1 MFRKKPD
8 QLAAPKSIPSTNV
21 ASKDSASKATAS
33 KSAPKKA
40 GRFAQIRQVFTAA
53 HGVDPM
59 IGWWMVLASLGTLI
73 AMVAIGVLVKSWV
86 YFLIL
91 GIPLAT
97 LAATVVLSVR
107 AKRAA
112 YTSIEGQPGAAGA
125 ALSSLRKGWYFEKEP
140 VAAEATRAGDM
151 SSAAM
156 VFRATGRPG
165 VVLVAEGPAAR
176 ATKLA
181 EAERKRVSR
190 IAGPSVPVTVL
201 RVGEGGAENE
211 VSVRKVA
218 SKIQR
223 MKPVLT
229 KQEVAAVNKRLKA
242 LGGLR
247 PPLPAGVDPN
257 RVRMDRK
264 AMRGR

>member
-1 MFRKKPD
+1 MFRKKSSKT
-8 QLAAPKSIPSTNV
+8 AKSSE
-21 ASKDSASKATAS
+21 
-33 KSAPKKA
+33 PKKA

-53 HGVDPM
+53 HSVDPL
-59 IGWWMVLASLGTLI
+59 IGWWMALAAVVTLLVM
-73 AMVAIGVLVKSWV
+73 AGIGLLVSMLV
-86 YFLIL
+86 YFLVL
-91 GIPLAT
+91 GVPMAA
-97 LAATVVLSVR
+97 LAASMVLSFR

-112 YTSIEGQPGAAGA
+112 YKSIEGKPGAAGA
-125 ALSSLRKGWYFEKEP
+125 ALSSLRKGWYFEQQP
-140 VAAEATRAGDM
+140 VAAEAGRAGDM
-151 SSAAM
+151 ASAAM

-181 EAERKRVSR
+181 EAERKKITR
-190 IAGPSVPVTVL
+190 IAGASVPVTVL
-201 RVGEGGAENE
+201 RIGEGGGKDE

-218 SKIQR
+218 SKLQR

-229 KQEVAAVNKRLKA
+229 KEEVAAVNKRLKA
-242 LGGLR
+242 LGGMR

>member
-1 MFRKKPD
+1 MARKDSP
-8 QLAAPKSIPSTNV
+8 QSAAPK
-21 ASKDSASKATAS
+21 KAGRFSRKKAGTD
-33 KSAPKKA
+33 APAKA

-53 HGVDPM
+53 RGVDPL
-59 IGWWMVLASLGTLI
+59 IGWWMALASLGTLI
-73 AMVAIGVLVKSWV
+73 VMVGIGVLLDKWL

-91 GIPLAT
+91 GLPLAA
-97 LAATVVLSVR
+97 LAASVVLSIR

-112 YTSIEGQPGAAGA
+112 YKSIEGQPGAAGA
-125 ALSSLRKGWYFEKEP
+125 ALSSLRKGWFFEQQP
-140 VAAEATRAGDM
+140 VAVEASRAGDM
-151 SSAAM
+151 SSTAM

-165 VVLVAEGPAAR
+165 VVLIAEGPAAR

-181 EAERKRVSR
+181 EAERKKVTR
-190 IAGPSVPVTVL
+190 IAGPNVPVTVL
-201 RVGEGGAENE
+201 RVGDGGGDDE
-211 VSVRKVA
+211 VSIRKVA
-218 SKIQR
+218 GKIQR

-229 KQEVAAVNKRLKA
+229 KEEVSAVNKRLKA
-242 LGGLR
+242 MGGLR

>member
-1 MFRKKPD
+1 MARKD
-8 QLAAPKSIPSTNV
+8 SAQSAAPKKPGRFSR
-21 ASKDSASKATAS
+21 
-33 KSAPKKA
+33 KKA
-40 GRFAQIRQVFTAA
+40 AADPSKKPGRFAQIRQVFTAA
-53 HGVDPM
+53 RGVDPM
-59 IGWWMVLASLGTLI
+59 IGWWMVLASLGTLVV
-73 AMVAIGVLVKSWV
+73 MVGIGVLLERWV

-91 GIPLAT
+91 GVPLAA
-97 LAATVVLSVR
+97 LAATTVLSVR

-112 YTSIEGQPGAAGA
+112 YKSIEGQPGASGA
-125 ALSSLRKGWYFEKEP
+125 ALSSLRKGWYFEQQP
-140 VAAEATRAGDM
+140 VAAEAGRAGDM
-151 SSAAM
+151 TSTAM
-156 VFRATGRPG
+156 VFRAIGRPG

-176 ATKLA
+176 ATKLG

-190 IAGPSVPVTVL
+190 IAGSNVPVTVL
-201 RVGEGGAENE
+201 RVGEGGSDGE
-211 VSVRKVA
+211 VSVRKIA
-218 SKIQR
+218 GKIQR

-242 LGGLR
+242 MGGLR

>member
-1 MFRKKPD
+1 MARKE
-8 QLAAPKSIPSTNV
+8 
-21 ASKDSASKATAS
+21 SAQS
-33 KSAPKKA
+33 SAPKKPKKP

-53 HGVDPM
+53 RAMDPM
-59 IGWWMVLASLGTLI
+59 IGWWMALASLATLVV
-73 AMVAIGVLVKSWV
+73 MVGIGVLVGHWR
-86 YFLIL
+86 YFLVL
-91 GIPLAT
+91 GIPMAT
-97 LAATVVLSVR
+97 LAASVVLSIR

-112 YTSIEGQPGAAGA
+112 YKSIEGQPGAAGA
-125 ALSSLRKGWYFEKEP
+125 ALSSLRKGWFFEQQP
-140 VAAEATRAGDM
+140 IAAEAARAGDM
-151 SSAAM
+151 SSTAM

-165 VVLVAEGPAAR
+165 VVLVVEGPAAR

-181 EAERKRVSR
+181 ETERKKISR
-190 IAGPSVPVTVL
+190 IAGPSVPVTVV
-201 RVGEGGAENE
+201 RVGEGGGKDE

-229 KQEVAAVNKRLKA
+229 KEEVAAVNKRLKA

>member
-1 MFRKKPD
+1 MSLKGSLIPMARKKS
-8 QLAAPKSIPSTNV
+8 AKSD
-21 ASKDSASKATAS
+21 K
-33 KSAPKKA
+33 PKKP
-40 GRFAQIRQVFTAA
+40 GRFAQVRQVFTAA
-53 HGVDPM
+53 RSVDPM
-59 IGWWMVLASLGTLI
+59 IGWWMALASLGTLVV
-73 AMVAIGVLVKSWV
+73 MVGVGVLIQSWV

-91 GIPLAT
+91 GIPMAA
-97 LAATVVLSVR
+97 LAASTVLTIR

-112 YTSIEGQPGAAGA
+112 YKSIEGQPGAAGA
-125 ALSSLRKGWYFEKEP
+125 ALSSLRKGWYFDQQP
-140 VAAEATRAGDM
+140 VAAEAARAGDM
-151 SSAAM
+151 SSTAM

-165 VVLVAEGPAAR
+165 VVLVVEGPVAR

-181 EAERKRVSR
+181 EAERRKVSR
-190 IAGPSVPVTVL
+190 IAGASVPVTVV
-201 RVGEGGAENE
+201 RVGEGGGKDE

-218 SKIQR
+218 GKIQR

-229 KQEVAAVNKRLKA
+229 KEEVAAVNKRLKA

-257 RVRMDRK
+257 RIRMDRK

>member
-1 MFRKKPD
+1 MARKES
-8 QLAAPKSIPSTNV
+8 AKST
-21 ASKDSASKATAS
+21 
-33 KSAPKKA
+33 APKKP
-40 GRFAQIRQVFTAA
+40 GRFRQLAQIREVFTAA
-53 HGVDPM
+53 RGVDPM
-59 IGWWMVLASLGTLI
+59 IGWWMALAALGTVVV
-73 AMVAIGVLVKSWV
+73 MVAIGLIVGNWV

-91 GIPLAT
+91 AIPLAA
-97 LAATVVLSVR
+97 LAASIVLSFR

-112 YTSIEGQPGAAGA
+112 YKSIEGKPGAAGA
-125 ALSSLRKGWYFEKEP
+125 ALSSLRKGWYFEQQP
-140 VAAEATRAGDM
+140 IAAEAGRAGDM
-151 SSAAM
+151 ASAAM

-165 VVLVAEGPAAR
+165 VVLVAEGPPAR

-181 EAERKRVSR
+181 EAERKKISR
-190 IAGPSVPVTVL
+190 IAGASVPVTVL
-201 RVGEGGAENE
+201 RIGEGGGDDE

-229 KQEVAAVNKRLKA
+229 KEEVAAVNKRLKA
-242 LGGLR
+242 MGGMR

-264 AMRGR
+264 SMRGR

>member
-1 MFRKKPD
+1 MFRKKPAK
-8 QLAAPKSIPSTNV
+8 AAKSSE
-21 ASKDSASKATAS
+21 
-33 KSAPKKA
+33 PKKA

-53 HGVDPM
+53 HSVDPL
-59 IGWWMVLASLGTLI
+59 IGWWMALAAVGTLVVM
-73 AMVAIGVLVKSWV
+73 AGIGLLVSTLV

-91 GIPLAT
+91 GVPMAA
-97 LAATVVLSVR
+97 LAASMVLSFR

-112 YTSIEGQPGAAGA
+112 YKSIEGKPGAAGA
-125 ALSSLRKGWYFEKEP
+125 ALSSLRKGWYFEQQP
-140 VAAEATRAGDM
+140 VAAEAGRAGDM
-151 SSAAM
+151 ASAAM

-165 VVLVAEGPAAR
+165 VILVAEGPAAR

-181 EAERKRVSR
+181 EAERKKISR
-190 IAGPSVPVTVL
+190 IAGASVPVTVL
-201 RVGEGGAENE
+201 RIGEGGGKDE
-211 VSVRKVA
+211 VSVRKVT

-229 KQEVAAVNKRLKA
+229 KEEVAAVNKRLKA
-242 LGGLR
+242 LGGMR

-264 AMRGR
+264 SMRGR

>member
-1 MFRKKPD
+1 MFRKKS
-8 QLAAPKSIPSTNV
+8 AVSTAPKKGGP
-21 ASKDSASKATAS
+21 A
-33 KSAPKKA
+33 APKKA

-53 HGVDPM
+53 RRVDPM
-59 IGWWMVLASLGTLI
+59 IGWWMALASLVTLI
-73 AMVAIGVLVKSWV
+73 VMVGIGLLLGNWP
-86 YFLIL
+86 YFVIL
-91 GIPLAT
+91 GLPMAA
-97 LAATVVLSVR
+97 LAASVVLSIR

-112 YTSIEGQPGAAGA
+112 YKSIEGQPGASGA
-125 ALSSLRKGWYFEKEP
+125 ALSSLRKGWYFEQQP
-140 VAAEATRAGDM
+140 VAAEAARPGDL
-151 SSAAM
+151 SSTAM

-176 ATKLA
+176 ATRLA
-181 EAERKRVSR
+181 ESERKKVSR
-190 IAGPSVPVTVL
+190 IAGPNVPVTVV
-201 RVGEGGAENE
+201 RVGEGGGEDE

-218 SKIQR
+218 GKIQR

-229 KQEVAAVNKRLKA
+229 KEEVSAVNKRLKA
-242 LGGLR
+242 MGGMR

>member
-1 MFRKKPD
+1 MARKKS
-8 QLAAPKSIPSTNV
+8 AKST
-21 ASKDSASKATAS
+21 
-33 KSAPKKA
+33 APKKA
-40 GRFAQIRQVFTAA
+40 GRFGQIRQVFTAA
-53 HGVDPM
+53 HSVDPL
-59 IGWWMVLASLGTLI
+59 IGWWMALAALGALA
-73 AMVAIGVLVKSWV
+73 AMVVIGLLVNSPI

-91 GIPLAT
+91 GVPLAA
-97 LAATVVLSVR
+97 LAASMVLSIR

-112 YTSIEGQPGAAGA
+112 YKSIEGKPGAAGA
-125 ALSSLRKGWYFEKEP
+125 ALSSLRKGWYFEQQP
-140 VAAEATRAGDM
+140 VAAEAGRAGDM
-151 SSAAM
+151 ASAAM

-165 VVLVAEGPAAR
+165 VVLVAEGPAVR

-181 EAERKRVSR
+181 EAERKKVSR
-190 IAGPSVPVTVL
+190 IAGASVPVTVL
-201 RVGEGGAENE
+201 RIGEGGGKDE

-218 SKIQR
+218 SKVQR

-229 KQEVAAVNKRLKA
+229 KEEVAAVNKRLKA
-242 LGGLR
+242 MGGMR

>member
-1 MFRKKPD
+1 MFRKK
-8 QLAAPKSIPSTNV
+8 
-21 ASKDSASKATAS
+21 SA
-33 KSAPKKA
+33 KSAKSSEPKKV

-53 HGVDPM
+53 HSVDPL
-59 IGWWMVLASLGTLI
+59 IGWWMALAAVGTLVVM
-73 AMVAIGVLVKSWV
+73 AGIGLLVSMLV

-91 GIPLAT
+91 GVPM
-97 LAATVVLSVR
+97 AALTASMVLSFR

-112 YTSIEGQPGAAGA
+112 YKSIEGKPGAAGA
-125 ALSSLRKGWYFEKEP
+125 ALSSLRKGWYFEQQP
-140 VAAEATRAGDM
+140 VAAEAGRAGDM

-165 VVLVAEGPAAR
+165 VVLVAEGPSAR

-181 EAERKRVSR
+181 EAERKKITR
-190 IAGPSVPVTVL
+190 IAGASVPVTVL
-201 RVGEGGAENE
+201 RIGEGGGKDE

-218 SKIQR
+218 SKLQR

-229 KQEVAAVNKRLKA
+229 KEEVAAVNKRLKA
-242 LGGLR
+242 LGGMR

>member
-1 MFRKKPD
+1 MARNIFRKKS
-8 QLAAPKSIPSTNV
+8 APSTV
-21 ASKDSASKATAS
+21 KAKD
-33 KSAPKKA
+33 PKKP

-53 HGVDPM
+53 RAMDPM
-59 IGWWMVLASLGTLI
+59 IGWWMALASLATLVV
-73 AMVAIGVLVKSWV
+73 MVGIGVLVGHWR
-86 YFLIL
+86 YFLVL

-97 LAATVVLSVR
+97 LAASVVLSIR

-112 YTSIEGQPGAAGA
+112 YKSIEGQPGAAGA
-125 ALSSLRKGWYFEKEP
+125 ALSSLRKGWFFEQQP
-140 VAAEATRAGDM
+140 IAAEAARAGDM
-151 SSAAM
+151 SSTAM

-165 VVLVAEGPAAR
+165 VVLVVEGPAAR

-181 EAERKRVSR
+181 ETERKKISR
-190 IAGPSVPVTVL
+190 IAGPSVPVTVV
-201 RVGEGGAENE
+201 RVGEGGGKDE

-229 KQEVAAVNKRLKA
+229 KEEVAAVNKRLKA

>member
-1 MFRKKPD
+1 MAR
-8 QLAAPKSIPSTNV
+8 
-21 ASKDSASKATAS
+21 KDSEKP
-33 KSAPKKA
+33 KAPKKP
-40 GRFAQIRQVFTAA
+40 RFKQIRQIREVFTAA
-53 HGVDPM
+53 RSVDPM
-59 IGWWMVLASLGTLI
+59 IGWWMALAGLGTLAVMGI
-73 AMVAIGVLVKSWV
+73 IGLLVHAPV

-91 GIPLAT
+91 GVPLAALT
-97 LAATVVLSVR
+97 ASFVLSFR

-112 YTSIEGQPGAAGA
+112 FKSIEGKPGAAGA
-125 ALSSLRKGWYFEKEP
+125 ALSSLRKGWYFEQQP
-140 VAAEATRAGDM
+140 VAAESARAGDM
-151 SSAAM
+151 ASTAM

-165 VVLVAEGPAAR
+165 VILVAEGPVAR

-181 EAERKRVSR
+181 EAERRKISR
-190 IAGPSVPVTVL
+190 IAGSSVPVTVL
-201 RVGEGGAENE
+201 RIGEGGGKDE

-218 SKIQR
+218 NKLQR

-229 KQEVAAVNKRLKA
+229 KEEVAAVNKRLKA
-242 LGGLR
+242 MGGMR

>member
-1 MFRKKPD
+1 MARKES
-8 QLAAPKSIPSTNV
+8 AKST
-21 ASKDSASKATAS
+21 
-33 KSAPKKA
+33 APKKP
-40 GRFAQIRQVFTAA
+40 GRFRQLAQIREVFTAA
-53 HGVDPM
+53 RGVDPM
-59 IGWWMVLASLGTLI
+59 IGWWMALAALGTVVV
-73 AMVAIGVLVKSWV
+73 MVAIGLIVGNWV

-91 GIPLAT
+91 AIPLAA
-97 LAATVVLSVR
+97 LAASIVLSLR

-112 YTSIEGQPGAAGA
+112 YKSIEGKPGAAGA
-125 ALSSLRKGWYFEKEP
+125 ALSSLRKGWYFEQQP
-140 VAAEATRAGDM
+140 VAAEAGRAGDM
-151 SSAAM
+151 ASAAM

-165 VVLVAEGPAAR
+165 VVLVAEGPPAR

-181 EAERKRVSR
+181 EAERKKISR
-190 IAGPSVPVTVL
+190 IAGASVPVTVL
-201 RVGEGGAENE
+201 RIGEGGGDDE

-229 KQEVAAVNKRLKA
+229 KEEVAAVNKRLKA
-242 LGGLR
+242 MGGMR

-264 AMRGR
+264 SMRGR

>member
-1 MFRKKPD
+1 MFRKKSE
-8 QLAAPKSIPSTNV
+8 KSSE
-21 ASKDSASKATAS
+21 
-33 KSAPKKA
+33 PKKP
-40 GRFAQIRQVFTAA
+40 GRFAQLRQVFTAA
-53 HGVDPM
+53 RGVDPM
-59 IGWWMVLASLGTLI
+59 IGWWMALASFGTLVV
-73 AMVAIGVLVKSWV
+73 MVGIGVLVKQWP

-91 GIPLAT
+91 GIPLAA
-97 LAATVVLSVR
+97 LAASVVLSVR

-112 YTSIEGQPGAAGA
+112 YKSIEGKPGAAGA
-125 ALSSLRKGWYFEKEP
+125 ALSSLRRGWYFDQQP
-140 VAAEATRAGDM
+140 VAAEAARAGDM

-176 ATKLA
+176 AMKLA
-181 EAERKRVSR
+181 EAERKKISR
-190 IAGPSVPVTVL
+190 IAGASVPVTVV
-201 RVGEGGAENE
+201 RVGEGGGKDE

-218 SKIQR
+218 NKLQR

-229 KQEVAAVNKRLKA
+229 KAEVAAVNKRLKA
-242 LGGLR
+242 MGGLR